1 MLKVVG
7 SHLCPD
13 TLAAIEQLKKDGKE
27 FEFIDILNS
36 HEELKVYLALRDKDP
51 LYDGIRGTERMGIPA
66 FVKDCGCVTLDIA
79 EV

>member
-13 TLAAIEQLKKDGKE
+13 TLGAIGQLKKEGKE

-36 HEELKVYLALRDKDP
+36 HEELKVYLALRDGCP

-66 FVKDCGCVTLDIA
+66 FLKEDGTVTLDIS
-79 EV
+79 EI

>member
-13 TLAAIEQLKKDGKE
+13 TLGAIEQLKKEGKA

-36 HEELKVYLALRDKDP
+36 HEELKVYLALRDTCP

-66 FVKDCGCVTLDIA
+66 FLKEDGSVTLDMA
-79 EV
+79 EI

>member
-13 TLAAIEQLKKDGKE
+13 TLGAIEQLKKEGKD

-36 HEELKVYLALRDKDP
+36 HEELKVYLALRDADP
-51 LYDGIRGTERMGIPA
+51 LYKEIRGTERMGIPC
-66 FVKDCGCVTLDIA
+66 FIKDDGAKTLDIA